1 VKRKTEPIAA
11 PQTSDDE
18 KSVPVVVTMRVK
30 CGCGH
35 AEDETYEFDMPA
47 DQAKPM
53 EAYEP
58 GTCPVCRAPIRVYLR
73 RVSALQ

>member
-1 VKRKTEPIAA
+1 MKRNVASRSAKT
-11 PQTSDDE
+11 E

-47 DQAKPM
+47 DQATPM
-53 EAYEP
+53 EGYEP
-58 GTCPVCRAPIRVYLR
+58 GTCPVCRAPIQIYLCR
-73 RVSALQ
+73 TSALQ